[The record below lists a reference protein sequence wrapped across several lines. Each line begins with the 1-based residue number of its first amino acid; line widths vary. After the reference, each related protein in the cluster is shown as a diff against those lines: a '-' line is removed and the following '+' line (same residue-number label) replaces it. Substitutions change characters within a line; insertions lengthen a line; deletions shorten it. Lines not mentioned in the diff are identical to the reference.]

1 MHRRMQ
7 SLTRFVF
14 SSKNKAVEVAEDAL
28 NVSDISILEGDAFI
42 QISLGGSP
50 SQTKPAPLKP
60 IPTKR
65 PALKPLNR

>member
-1 MHRRMQ
+1 M
-7 SLTRFVF
+7 
-14 SSKNKAVEVAEDAL
+14 VEVAEDAL

-50 SQTKPAPLKP
+50 SQTKLAPPKP
-60 IPTKR
+60 FATKR